1 MRILI
6 PITYILGGVYM
17 TLEAYMEIVKKIKE
31 QPVLIYGCGVDQE
44 RVIHFLKKIGAK
56 IEYVS
61 NQNKEE
67 NSNYKY
73 VNQSDIFGLSENV
86 VCIVMLEKDIN
97 PIYIKM
103 SQYFSTVLDAD
114 DIKEIMQNSNIMLKR
129 NIDISKVNIIKEKY
143 DNIVRKLRDDE
154 SKKILKI
161 RTEYFLYGNAGILEQ
176 ELYNPM
182 KQYTCYELDN
192 KMLGGVLKKII
203 IFGAGKCG
211 KESKKRID
219 RCNKYNIEAFC
230 DNNSELV
237 GSYIDNIP
245 VISIDD
251 IKDSDSIVVIATS
264 KYANEIYY
272 QLLGENIDSER
283 IVIPISGYLEL
294 QCGWQ
299 YFDVFKPQNKEI
311 FLDVGVYN
319 GNTIVDFYKWLD
331 GNNGFAYGMEPIY
344 EMYKESLRN
353 IEKNNLKNV
362 TIYNSAAWNKNETL
376 LFDIDMKMDGEILGG
391 SRFSK
396 KGKLKVNGE
405 YIDKF
410 FAEKDKEV
418 TYIKMYVEGSEMVA
432 LEGAKKTISKYKPKL
447 AISVYHKPEDVLEIA
462 NYILK
467 MVPEYN
473 FILRHYTDG
482 SNETVLYATVSDI

>member
-192 KMLGGVLKKII
+192 KMLGGVLKK
-203 IFGAGKCG
+203 
-211 KESKKRID
+211 
-219 RCNKYNIEAFC
+219 
-230 DNNSELV
+230 NN
-237 GSYIDNIP
+237 NFWC
-245 VISIDD
+245 
-251 IKDSDSIVVIATS
+251 
-264 KYANEIYY
+264 
-272 QLLGENIDSER
+272 R
-283 IVIPISGYLEL
+283 
-294 QCGWQ
+294 
-299 YFDVFKPQNKEI
+299 
-311 FLDVGVYN
+311 
-319 GNTIVDFYKWLD
+319 
-331 GNNGFAYGMEPIY
+331 
-344 EMYKESLRN
+344 
-353 IEKNNLKNV
+353 
-362 TIYNSAAWNKNETL
+362 
-376 LFDIDMKMDGEILGG
+376 KMW
-391 SRFSK
+391 
-396 KGKLKVNGE
+396 
-405 YIDKF
+405 
-410 FAEKDKEV
+410 
-418 TYIKMYVEGSEMVA
+418 
-432 LEGAKKTISKYKPKL
+432 
-447 AISVYHKPEDVLEIA
+447 
-462 NYILK
+462 
-467 MVPEYN
+467 
-473 FILRHYTDG
+473 
-482 SNETVLYATVSDI
+482 